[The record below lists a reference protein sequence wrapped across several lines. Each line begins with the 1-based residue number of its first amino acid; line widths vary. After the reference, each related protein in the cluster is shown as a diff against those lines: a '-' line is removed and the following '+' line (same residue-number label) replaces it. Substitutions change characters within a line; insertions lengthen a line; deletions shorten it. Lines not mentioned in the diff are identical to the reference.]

1 MDNKL
6 INERLDFIEFRQD
19 LLFKDTELSRLLFE
33 YRITRKQFEAIESL
47 MEEYR
52 ENILSGYEVNSDDF
66 EREIYNIVPLE
77 NGNFHFCEY
86 ITKSFMSE
94 GKFEEV
100 FILLYGHLPK
110 YQEIC

>member
-1 MDNKL
+1 MNTKL

-19 LLFKDTELSRLLFE
+19 LLFRDTELSRLLFE
-33 YRITRKQFEAIESL
+33 YKITRKQFESIECL
-47 MEEYR
+47 MDEYR
-52 ENILSGYEVNSDDF
+52 DNILNGYEVNSDDF
-66 EREIYNIVPLE
+66 ERKIYNIVPLE
-77 NGNFHFCEY
+77 DGNFHFCEY